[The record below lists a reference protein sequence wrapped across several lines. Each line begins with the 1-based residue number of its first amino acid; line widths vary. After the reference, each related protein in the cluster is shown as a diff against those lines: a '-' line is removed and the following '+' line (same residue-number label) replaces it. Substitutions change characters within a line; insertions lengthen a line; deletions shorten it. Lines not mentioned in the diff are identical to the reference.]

1 MTARHNVILAA
12 VLGALLAPGVAA
24 AALPAA
30 PPSPPAP
37 LQASAST
44 PVDFIATFYRAYFA
58 DPAAARTRYVDSGSF
73 YSRALVAL
81 MEANRAACAK
91 TARESSKCGWNADG
105 DEFLHAQERDP
116 ALTLAS
122 SGFVAIAAGAK
133 LVDVRLRLFPDD
145 PETTRAIRYVLVREA
160 GQWRV
165 DDVIGGSTGA
175 FPRRNSLRSMIAA
188 ESDYAIASA
197 RDLGEQVNWVNI
209 FIENEAVDTFAGFAA
224 FPLTVC
230 DTQGACVPY
239 QQKDARL
246 PALVKTLNLVYFDK
260 GSVRPG
266 EPARTRR
273 MHKAIHDGRTVRIA
287 PFDYTFRDGQWW
299 LTRIDLRLPPARR

>member
-1 MTARHNVILAA
+1 MAARHSMIVAA
-12 VLGALLAPGVAA
+12 VLGAVLAPGVAA
-24 AALPAA
+24 AA
-30 PPSPPAP
+30 PPS
-37 LQASAST
+37 QAQATT

-58 DPAAARTRYVDSGSF
+58 DPAAARKRYVDSGAF
-73 YSRALVAL
+73 YSRALLAL

-122 SGFVAIAAGAK
+122 SGFVARAAGAK

-197 RDLGEQVNWVNI
+197 RDLAEQVNWVNI

-246 PALVKTLNLVYFDK
+246 PGLVKTLNLVYFDK

-266 EPARTRR
+266 VPDRTKR
-273 MHKAIHDGRTVRIA
+273 MHKAIHDGSTVRIA